1 MNILVSMAER
11 QGFFFKTQLLYRSE
25 SLSDTLRK
33 LNMKDCQPC
42 TEELKKQKGN
52 TKVSQ
57 RLASLR
63 LREQREDG
71 IITTLKA

>member
-1 MNILVSMAER
+1 
-11 QGFFFKTQLLYRSE
+11 
-25 SLSDTLRK
+25 
-33 LNMKDCQPC
+33 MKDCQPC

-63 LREQREDG
+63 LGNIEKMGSLQ
-71 IITTLKA
+71 L

>member
-1 MNILVSMAER
+1 
-11 QGFFFKTQLLYRSE
+11 
-25 SLSDTLRK
+25 
-33 LNMKDCQPC
+33 MKDCQPC

-57 RLASLR
+57 RLAILR
-63 LREQREDG
+63 QREQKEEDR